1 MMWFLEH
8 LFPGFVQG
16 LYANGVARE
25 SLARALNGTV
35 TAGTILVLS
44 LFMMIVFRARIIAF
58 LRRFEE
64 RRLFTFA
71 LVSLTL
77 LSLPDRIYIVYT

>member
-1 MMWFLEH
+1 MVWFLEH

-35 TAGTILVLS
+35 TAGTILALL
-44 LFMMIVFRARIIAF
+44 LFLQRQNTKMAWKFVRQ
-58 LRRFEE
+58 
-64 RRLFTFA
+64 
-71 LVSLTL
+71 
-77 LSLPDRIYIVYT
+77 